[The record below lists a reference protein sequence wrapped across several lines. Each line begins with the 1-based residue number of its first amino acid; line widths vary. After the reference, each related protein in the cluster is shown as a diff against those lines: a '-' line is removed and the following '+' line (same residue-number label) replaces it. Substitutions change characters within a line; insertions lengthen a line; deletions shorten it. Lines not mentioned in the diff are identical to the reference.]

1 MKAKSLLLV
10 FLLPI
15 MSGPTLLAE
24 SAVLSQYA
32 SSSEL
37 IMIPM
42 RDGDS
47 LAADIYF
54 PLIGQSPWP
63 TVLVRTPYGRSISGS
78 GEDIVVQILTN
89 VLAGYVLVVQDTRG
103 RGDSQGTDSLY
114 FSDGW
119 GKRQDGY
126 DTVEWIAEQSWSNGK
141 IGMWGPSALGITQ
154 YLAAGAKPPHLTCC
168 CVLVATGNLY
178 EDAIFYDGVYR
189 QALVDGWLHSV
200 KQDSM
205 QSYFVDHPNYEP
217 IYDTMNIY
225 TRLDSINVPI
235 LHIGGWHDIFL
246 QGNID
251 AFTELQENG
260 GPGARGNQKL
270 ILGPWV
276 HNITAAQPG
285 EIYFPHATPL
295 LFFATMFDWFDYWL
309 KDEVNTIDS
318 MATVQYYVM
327 GDADQPETI
336 GNNWIESET
345 WPPEYTPVRFYLQ
358 PDSGLASTSIPIEV
372 LPDTFSYD
380 PQYPVLTRGGRNMN
394 IDAGTYDQRE
404 LEARPDVL
412 TYTTE
417 ILMDTVIIAGP
428 VWVQLYAGSDALDT
442 DFMASLCDVYPDGR
456 SMLIAD
462 GAIQAR
468 HRNSIEEED
477 LLTPGEIESY
487 TIDLWSTAVAFAPG
501 HRIRLNI
508 SSSNYNR
515 FAINP
520 NTGEPFRQHTR
531 TQIALQSIY
540 HDLEYPSTLILPVM
554 EGVDTAVPEK
564 RENQPETMALLP
576 NFPNPFNGWTS
587 IPVILPNREAPA
599 TLSIFDLNGRL
610 VKEWTINPSRGLMQI
625 IKWNGRSEAG
635 SEVTSGVYITK
646 LQAKEIQQSRKIMLL
661 K

>member
-1 MKAKSLLLV
+1 
-10 FLLPI
+10 
-15 MSGPTLLAE
+15 
-24 SAVLSQYA
+24 
-32 SSSEL
+32 
-37 IMIPM
+37 
-42 RDGDS
+42 
-47 LAADIYF
+47 
-54 PLIGQSPWP
+54 
-63 TVLVRTPYGRSISGS
+63 
-78 GEDIVVQILTN
+78 
-89 VLAGYVLVVQDTRG
+89 
-103 RGDSQGTDSLY
+103 
-114 FSDGW
+114 
-119 GKRQDGY
+119 
-126 DTVEWIAEQSWSNGK
+126 
-141 IGMWGPSALGITQ
+141 
-154 YLAAGAKPPHLTCC
+154 
-168 CVLVATGNLY
+168 
-178 EDAIFYDGVYR
+178 
-189 QALVDGWLHSV
+189 
-200 KQDSM
+200 M

-327 GDADQPETI
+327 GHADQPETI
-336 GNNWIESET
+336 GNTWIESET

-462 GAIQAR
+462 GAVQAR
-468 HRNSIEEED
+468 HRNTITEEE
-477 LLTPGEIESY
+477 LLTPEEIESY
-487 TIDLWSTAVAFAPG
+487 TIDLWSTAVTVAPG

-508 SSSNYNR
+508 TSSNYNR

-520 NTGEPFRQHTR
+520 NTGEPFRQHTQ
-531 TQIALQSIY
+531 TQIAHQSIY
-540 HDLEYPSTLILPVM
+540 HDLDYPSALILPVM
-554 EGVDTAVPEK
+554 EGVDTLVPEE
-564 RENQPETMALLP
+564 RENRPETMALLP